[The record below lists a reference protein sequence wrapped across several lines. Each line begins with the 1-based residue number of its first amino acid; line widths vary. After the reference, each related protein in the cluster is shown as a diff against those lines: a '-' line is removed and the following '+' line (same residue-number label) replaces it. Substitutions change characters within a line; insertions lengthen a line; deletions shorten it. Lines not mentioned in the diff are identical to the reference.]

1 MRISSVLGS
10 RYSRWLTIIL
20 RLWMISMIG
29 SLMMKTRIRR
39 RKVSIRKKTWSKM
52 KRINYS

>member
-1 MRISSVLGS
+1 
-10 RYSRWLTIIL
+10 
-20 RLWMISMIG
+20 MISMIG